1 MDDHAKFLLEE
12 AALFAPVFQATDQ
25 PDHQQGFH
33 ALIIGVSRHPHLPL
47 PGQSPTAM
55 QQQHGL
61 GLEQLTCAATTG
73 YRIYRWLRDHED
85 DLPLPL
91 LTCRLLLAPT
101 PEEAASVAGLA
112 QVASGATLKQVLHAA
127 RAWRADSAARAND
140 RTFFYFAGHGF
151 LRKRNDL
158 VLILEDIGEPIGGM
172 LTNAI
177 EVSNLVG
184 GMMPS
189 DDYPQLASTQLYF
202 FDACRLPVTDGYQ
215 WEDHNCTDVW
225 PVPVNFTAP
234 ARIEYYT
241 TEPGRPAFAIRDEQT
256 VFSRALLDCL
266 LGGGA
271 EEVST
276 GHWCVTVNSLNTCLS
291 YHLERVA
298 KEKNIPMP
306 KFYCSAPGH
315 QIILAD
321 LTDPPEVELTVSVVP
336 DEAAVDTKLIIGDLK
351 KQLMACGP
359 PLSPHPYRQPFPVGV
374 YKVTTRLNGGEKQQ
388 LLGLKPPCGAWEL
401 ELDSG

>member
-1 MDDHAKFLLEE
+1 MDDHAERLREE
-12 AALFAPVFQATDQ
+12 AALCAPVFRAADQ
-25 PDHQQGFH
+25 PDHQPGFH
-33 ALIIGVSRHPHLPL
+33 ALIIGVSRHPYLPL
-47 PGQSPTAM
+47 PGQPPTAM
-55 QQQHGL
+55 QQEHGL

-73 YRIYRWLRDHED
+73 YHIYRWLRDHED

-101 PEEAASVAGLA
+101 PDEVASVAGLA
-112 QVASGATLKQVLHAA
+112 QVASGATLKQVLSAA
-127 RAWRADSAARAND
+127 TAWRADSAARAND

-151 LRKRNDL
+151 LRRRNDL

-172 LTNAI
+172 LNNAI

-189 DDYPQLASTQLYF
+189 GKYPQLASTQLYF
-202 FDACRLPVTDGYQ
+202 FDSCRLPVTDGYQ
-215 WEDHNCTDVW
+215 WEDRNCTDVW
-225 PVPVNFTAP
+225 DVPKNFTAP

-241 TEPGRPAFAIRDEQT
+241 TEPGRPAFAIPNEQT

-271 EEVST
+271 EELSA

-291 YHLERVA
+291 YHLEKVA
-298 KEKNIPMP
+298 KKENIPTP
-306 KFYCSAPGH
+306 KFYCSAPGQ

-321 LTDPPEVELTVSVVP
+321 LTHTPEVELTVSVVP
-336 DEAAVDTKLIIGDLK
+336 DVAAVDTELIISDLK
-351 KQLMACGP
+351 TQPITCGP
-359 PLSPHPYRQPFPVGV
+359 PLSPYPYRERFPVGA
-374 YKVTTRLNGGEKQQ
+374 YKVTTRLNGDEKQQ

-401 ELDSG
+401 ELD